1 MKTELSSDELI
12 NRIQSELGEDTTRC
26 DGETVS
32 GFATICPPKTEQHF
46 WSPQLTITVE
56 EDEEG
61 TTIRGLYGPRPA
73 VWTMFVFFYTFI
85 GFALMIVIMVGLS
98 LRSLGEPAGI
108 LWLVPIL
115 ILVFL
120 SLYLVAYFG
129 QKLGHKQM
137 TSLHRF
143 IERCVGNEIEAD

>member
-1 MKTELSSDELI
+1 MIDAFNQTNHSIETRSFIKQQLVSIALVLI
-12 NRIQSELGEDTTRC
+12 ISVLTLLG
-26 DGETVS
+26 V
-32 GFATICPPKTEQHF
+32 
-46 WSPQLTITVE
+46 
-56 EDEEG
+56 
-61 TTIRGLYGPRPA
+61 
-73 VWTMFVFFYTFI
+73 
-85 GFALMIVIMVGLS
+85 ALMIVIMVGLS